1 MSVDTTLVLERVV
14 KQSPNKWL
22 FVFEKEQYTVGDR
35 HVVKDRTVSFFA
47 EELMDQRLFEK
58 RCLEELGF
66 WPDTSLLFPNNQGW
80 RSFIN
85 QCLGM
90 TEEK

>member
-1 MSVDTTLVLERVV
+1 M
-14 KQSPNKWL
+14 
-22 FVFEKEQYTVGDR
+22 
-35 HVVKDRTVSFFA
+35 SFFA

-80 RSFIN
+80 RAYIN
-85 QCLGM
+85 QCLAM
-90 TEEK
+90 TETK

>member
-1 MSVDTTLVLERVV
+1 VSLNTELKLERVV

-22 FVFEKEQYTVGDR
+22 FVYEKEQYTVGDR
-35 HVVKDRTVSFFA
+35 HVVKDRFVSFFA

-66 WPDTSLLFPNNQGW
+66 WPCAEDLYPVTQGW
-80 RSFIN
+80 RSYIN
-85 QCLGM
+85 QCLEM
-90 TEEK
+90 VEET